1 MKANTILFVLHI
13 DENVE
18 VIYVSPVRLGEDV
31 LQYYT
36 HLLGLQTAIELGDA
50 SAPESHC
57 AKRFTILMPEALE
70 YFSVWCTTYTHT
82 PTVDV
87 DTSCLPSKWFLKY
100 SGAHEFVNNF
110 HSIIWFISH
119 L

>member
-1 MKANTILFVLHI
+1 MRANTVLFVLHI

-36 HLLGLQTAIELGDA
+36 RLLGLQTAIELGDA

-82 PTVDV
+82 LIPFVSPQSD
-87 DTSCLPSKWFLKY
+87 FLNIVV
-100 SGAHEFVNNF
+100 HMNLLT
-110 HSIIWFISH
+110 IFIE
-119 L
+119 